1 MNPAVNYANYAPNLN
16 QFVYDSQALWVLPQW
31 EAPQRSNSF
40 WNVNYNQPT
49 IDLHNYWLNDCHSFQ
64 KEVSFENTYSSNN
77 PLSSLPLHMRVIRP
91 IRSHSINRLP
101 QNSAYMK
108 ETFLFDKITQAHSK
122 DDATLDK
129 EYSPLFTDNQ
139 DSKQFRPRILK
150 YNEMDVENLSNSSMS
165 SQSSAYSFSD
175 VGSASSL
182 DLSFDEWGMPY
193 LKPFRASAF
202 AKFQNNDISEHS
214 SSVSDQS
221 CSDSE
226 GIPNRLFPIFDN
238 SSSKRPPPPKFTKK
252 SSFFRLRE
260 DNDKERNMDDFG
272 D

>member
-1 MNPAVNYANYAPNLN
+1 
-16 QFVYDSQALWVLPQW
+16 
-31 EAPQRSNSF
+31 
-40 WNVNYNQPT
+40 
-49 IDLHNYWLNDCHSFQ
+49 
-64 KEVSFENTYSSNN
+64 
-77 PLSSLPLHMRVIRP
+77 
-91 IRSHSINRLP
+91 
-101 QNSAYMK
+101 
-108 ETFLFDKITQAHSK
+108 
-122 DDATLDK
+122 
-129 EYSPLFTDNQ
+129 
-139 DSKQFRPRILK
+139 
-150 YNEMDVENLSNSSMS
+150 
-165 SQSSAYSFSD
+165 
-175 VGSASSL
+175 
-182 DLSFDEWGMPY
+182 MPY